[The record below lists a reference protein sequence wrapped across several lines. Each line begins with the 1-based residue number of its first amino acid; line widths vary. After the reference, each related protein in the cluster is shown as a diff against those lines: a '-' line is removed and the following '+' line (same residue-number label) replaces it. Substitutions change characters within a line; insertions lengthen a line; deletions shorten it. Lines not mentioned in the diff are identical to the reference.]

1 MHSNSNGGSITMIN
15 VIVADDQK
23 LVREGIKLILSMHE
37 EINILGEAE
46 NGQQLIELLDNLL
59 PDVILMDVRMPIMD
73 GVEATKIIKE
83 KHKNIKIIILTTFNE
98 DEYIFKAIKHGA
110 DGYLL
115 NDSGSEYIIKAI
127 KSVYNGAMMLDPDVT
142 AKVVKAFNSITNE
155 NQNSNESDNLN
166 HKLDVL
172 TSREIDVA
180 KLIARGKNNKDICN
194 ILFLTEGTIKNYVT
208 RILGK
213 LELNSRTELA
223 LFINQTDTDCL
234 Y

>member
-1 MHSNSNGGSITMIN
+1 MIN
-15 VIVADDQK
+15 VIIADDQK
-23 LVREGIKLILSMHE
+23 LVREGIKMILGLYE

-46 NGQQLIELLDNLL
+46 NGQQLIALLENLQ

-73 GVEATKIIKE
+73 GVQATKIIKD
-83 KHKNIKIIILTTFNE
+83 KYKNVKVIILTTFND
-98 DEYIFKAIKHGA
+98 DEYIFKAIKYGA

-127 KSVYNGAMMLDPDVT
+127 KSVYNGAMLLDPDVT
-142 AKVVKAFNSITNE
+142 AKVVKAFNSITND
-155 NQNSNESDNLN
+155 NLSSNESDNLN

-172 TSREIDVA
+172 TPREIDVA
-180 KLIARGKNNKDICN
+180 KLIAQGKNNKDICN

-213 LELNSRTELA
+213 LSLNSRTELA
-223 LFINQTDTDCL
+223 LFINQTDVDCW
-234 Y
+234 YRRNEEG

>member
-1 MHSNSNGGSITMIN
+1 MIN
-15 VIVADDQK
+15 VIIADDQK
-23 LVREGIKLILSMHE
+23 LVREGIKMILGLYE

-46 NGQQLIELLDNLL
+46 NGQQLIELLENLQ

-73 GVEATKIIKE
+73 GVEATKIIKS
-83 KHKNIKIIILTTFNE
+83 KYKNVKVIILTTFND
-98 DEYIFKAIKHGA
+98 DEYIFKAIKYGA

-127 KSVYNGAMMLDPDVT
+127 KSVYNGAMLLDPDVT
-142 AKVVKAFNSITNE
+142 AKVVKAFNSITND
-155 NQNSNESDNLN
+155 NLSSNESDNLN
-166 HKLDVL
+166 HKLDLL
-172 TSREIDVA
+172 TPREIDVA

-223 LFINQTDTDCL
+223 LFINQTDVDC
-234 Y
+234 

>member
-1 MHSNSNGGSITMIN
+1 MIN

-23 LVREGIKLILSMHE
+23 LVREGIMMILGLYE

-46 NGQQLIELLDNLL
+46 NGKQLIALLENLL

-83 KHKNIKIIILTTFNE
+83 KHKNIKIIILTTFND

-142 AKVVKAFNSITNE
+142 AKVVKAFNLITNE
-155 NQNSNESDNLN
+155 NKSSNKSDNLN

-172 TSREIDVA
+172 TPREIDVA
-180 KLIARGKNNKDICN
+180 NLIARGKSNKDICN

-213 LELNSRTELA
+213 LSLNSRTELA
-223 LFINQTDTDCL
+223 VFINHQSDVDCL
-234 Y
+234 